1 MVFVRLGSSPPLSG
15 LLTAGSS
22 AHSAETAPLR
32 HTLFTALNEAQTL
45 RDGTLP
51 RRAGPRPEYD
61 VLVARRADDYGDDT
75 AVDAI
80 NDSEDTSLDALNAW
94 IAELQRDDDW
104 IELPVSAAELI
115 AEDRAA
121 LSS

>member
-1 MVFVRLGSSPPLSG
+1 M
-15 LLTAGSS
+15 
-22 AHSAETAPLR
+22 
-32 HTLFTALNEAQTL
+32 
-45 RDGTLP
+45 
-51 RRAGPRPEYD
+51 
-61 VLVARRADDYGDDT
+61 ARRADDYGDDT